1 MYYQITFTLDKKIRG
16 KFEMPHTIELD
27 SKSFLNYIT
36 EKNRNI
42 LMYFKNKKD
51 LYINMPNEIA
61 GHIIKRKDYVDF
73 MDFTPACLSLKAVV
87 SEKIKDIFE
96 NLHIKESEYILK
108 QIKIKGIDKHF
119 YLLFV
124 PIIRDADF
132 VYPKCKFVDMF
143 NEYEKIFQNRQE
155 FYDDEEIYF
164 PQKITLEAKY
174 KGFDLLYPQ
183 GSDVFFSERVIN
195 AFEKEKVIGYD
206 IITGGCFYSDIEFG

>member
-87 SEKIKDIFE
+87 SEK
-96 NLHIKESEYILK
+96 
-108 QIKIKGIDKHF
+108 
-119 YLLFV
+119 
-124 PIIRDADF
+124 
-132 VYPKCKFVDMF
+132 
-143 NEYEKIFQNRQE
+143 
-155 FYDDEEIYF
+155 
-164 PQKITLEAKY
+164 
-174 KGFDLLYPQ
+174 
-183 GSDVFFSERVIN
+183 
-195 AFEKEKVIGYD
+195 
-206 IITGGCFYSDIEFG
+206 

>member
-124 PIIRDADF
+124 PIIRDIDF
-132 VYPKCKFVDMF
+132 VYPKCKFVDMLTNMRKYF
-143 NEYEKIFQNRQE
+143 KIDKSFMMT
-155 FYDDEEIYF
+155 
-164 PQKITLEAKY
+164 KKY
-174 KGFDLLYPQ
+174 IFLK
-183 GSDVFFSERVIN
+183 R
-195 AFEKEKVIGYD
+195 
-206 IITGGCFYSDIEFG
+206 

>member
-1 MYYQITFTLDKKIRG
+1 MHYQITFTLDKKIRG
-16 KFEMPHTIELD
+16 KFEMPHTVELD
-27 SKSFLNYIT
+27 SKAFLNYIT

-42 LMYFKNKKD
+42 LMYFKNIKD
-51 LYINMPNEIA
+51 LYINMPNDIA

-96 NLHIKESEYILK
+96 GLQIKESEYILK
-108 QIKIKGIDKHF
+108 QIKIKGIEKRF

-124 PIIRDADF
+124 PIIRDTDF
-132 VYPKCKFVDMF
+132 VYPKCRFVDIF
-143 NEYEKIFQNRQE
+143 NDRERTFQNRQD
-155 FYDDEEIYF
+155 FYNENEIYF
-164 PQKITLEAKY
+164 PRKITLEAKY
-174 KGFDLLYPQ
+174 NGFDLLYPQ

-206 IITGGCFYSDIEFG
+206 IIKGGCFYSELEFG